1 MECNNI
7 SLVTGAAGFMGSH
20 LVEHLVEKGVRV
32 RATSRPRKERSFF
45 DRLGVEFIPS
55 DLTRPETLPP
65 LFEGTVDCVFHLGA
79 ICNFSTPF
87 KNLYPTNVEGVRQI
101 TGEALKA
108 GVKRFVHVTSTSV
121 YGYYQGN
128 PFVEESPRNP
138 GDDYGKSKKAGEDI
152 LFERLKEGL
161 PAIIARPCTVYGPRC
176 TDGAGKAF
184 SRPTSITAIPG
195 KGTQLLSNIRAEDVA
210 AALYYLSLRDDSVGE
225 IYNLSEVT
233 HPTLEEALVLA
244 AETYG
249 TKPPT
254 LHLPLGLVKTVA
266 RVDGFIA
273 GMKGKIPDLEV
284 DAVKYLYDDYVV
296 DNSKLL
302 RTGFKLKYPD
312 FRVSM
317 RELGELFKKGRV
329 L

>member
-1 MECNNI
+1 MEYNNI

-20 LVEHLVEKGVRV
+20 LVEYLVRKGVKV
-32 RATSRPRKERSFF
+32 RATSRPRKETTFF
-45 DRLGVEFIPS
+45 DGLGVQFIAS

-65 LFEGTVDCVFHLGA
+65 LFEGSVDCVFHLGA

-87 KNLYPTNVEGVRQI
+87 KKLYPTNVEGVRRI
-101 TGEALKA
+101 TGLALKA

-121 YGYYQGN
+121 YGYYQGT

-138 GDDYGKSKKAGEDI
+138 RDDYGKSKKEGEDI
-152 LFERLKEGL
+152 VLGRLKEGL

-176 TDGAGKAF
+176 ADGAGKAF

-195 KGTQLLSNIRAEDVA
+195 GGRQLLSNIRAEDVA
-210 AALYYLSLRDDSVGE
+210 AALYFLAFRDASVGE
-225 IYNLSEVT
+225 IYNLSEET
-233 HPTLEEALVLA
+233 HPTLEEALLLA
-244 AETYG
+244 AETFD
-249 TKPPT
+249 TRPPT
-254 LHLPLGLVKTVA
+254 RHLPLALVKAVA
-266 RVDGFIA
+266 RVDGFISRL
-273 GMKGKIPDLEV
+273 KGRIPDLEV

-302 RTGFKLKYPD
+302 KTGFKLKYPD

-317 RELGELFKKGRV
+317 RELGKLSKKG
-329 L
+329 